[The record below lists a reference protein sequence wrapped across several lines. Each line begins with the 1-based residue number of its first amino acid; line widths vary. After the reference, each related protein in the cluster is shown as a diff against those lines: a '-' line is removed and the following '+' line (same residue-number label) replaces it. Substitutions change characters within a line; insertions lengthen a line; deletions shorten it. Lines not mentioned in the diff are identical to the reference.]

1 MSRVQ
6 NHHYNNL
13 RRIFGKYMRT
23 LGKESHDIW
32 LMSGVD
38 HKKIAGTFHLSFH
51 NKLLATHV
59 HYSGHQFV
67 LGACSSY
74 FDSIFNELNEAFA
87 EESAGTD
94 KPKMILV
101 MRGCSSK
108 TLEKLI
114 DFMYKG
120 PDELRDD
127 SEDKN
132 WKNLYALGEEFE
144 VHGLLE
150 SIVERR
156 KMKKDENEN
165 VTNENGHQQNIIN
178 YSTTEETL
186 ENESDGIE
194 LCSNTNVNLID
205 LDECLTNIAAG
216 TTSNK
221 AKWIERA
228 ESKLGLVH
236 KLLL

>member
-1 MSRVQ
+1 M
-6 NHHYNNL
+6 
-13 RRIFGKYMRT
+13 
-23 LGKESHDIW
+23 
-32 LMSGVD
+32 
-38 HKKIAGTFHLSFH
+38 
-51 NKLLATHV
+51 
-59 HYSGHQFV
+59 

-87 EESAGTD
+87 EESTGTD

-165 VTNENGHQQNIIN
+165 VTNENGHQQNILD

-186 ENESDGIE
+186 ENESYGIE
-194 LCSNTNVNLID
+194 TCSNTNVNLID
-205 LDECLTNIAAG
+205 LDECLIRKKSVPVIISTNIAAG

-236 KLLL
+236 N